1 MSLDLLKNL
10 LKDLGHAIQ
19 LPGLAPDDDGYCCL
33 SFDDKITVHIQL
45 DQDTQNLTFFS
56 EVGKINEDYKKDVF
70 ERMLEANVFW
80 LGTGG
85 ATLGVNAENLT
96 ATLGY
101 QEPLNG
107 IDFQRFQQLL
117 EGFVNTSE
125 KWIDLLIE
133 IQQGEPSSSG
143 GSSSGGG
150 VEPGS
155 PGFEGIPV

>member
-10 LKDLGHAIQ
+10 LKELGHVIQ
-19 LPGLAPDDDGYCCL
+19 LPGLTPDEDGYCCL

-45 DQDTQNLTFFS
+45 DKDTQNLTFFC
-56 EVGKINEDYKKDVF
+56 EVGKVEDNYKRQVYEK
-70 ERMLEANVFW
+70 MLEANVFW

-85 ATLGVNAENLT
+85 ATLGVNSETLT

-101 QEPLNG
+101 QEPLQG

-125 KWIDLLIE
+125 KWIDLIAEL
-133 IQQGEPSSSG
+133 QRKNAPDSSTEKTDTDTSG
-143 GSSSGGG
+143 STDFQS
-150 VEPGS
+150 
-155 PGFEGIPV
+155 IPV